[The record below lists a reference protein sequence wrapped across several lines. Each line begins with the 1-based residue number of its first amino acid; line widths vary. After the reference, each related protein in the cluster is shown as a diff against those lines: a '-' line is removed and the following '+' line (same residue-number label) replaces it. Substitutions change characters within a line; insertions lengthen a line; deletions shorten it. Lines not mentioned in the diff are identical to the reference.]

1 MSDSYSVI
9 IYQRIAEADSLLA
22 SLTSDS
28 SYYDEAAAYLNKI
41 IDLGWATY
49 SVYMNLALMYGA
61 DERYDESFAT
71 YDEVIK
77 QYGESYQP
85 YKNMALLEAQR
96 QSGFENDSRDYSDF
110 NEYYTK
116 AKELFAT
123 SGVAGDMDM
132 DMQRLEQIY
141 ISLKD
146 LGWLNQN

>member
-9 IYQRIAEADSLLA
+9 IYQRISEADSLLA

-28 SYYDEAAAYLNKI
+28 AYYDDAVTYLNRI
-41 IDLGWATY
+41 IDLGWGTY

-61 DERYDESFAT
+61 DNRYDESFAA
-71 YDEVIK
+71 YGEIIK

-96 QSGFENDSRDYSDF
+96 QSGIENDLRDYGTF

-123 SGVAGDMDM
+123 SGIAGDMDM
-132 DMQRLEQIY
+132 DMQRLDQIY
-141 ISLKD
+141 ISLRD
-146 LGWLNQN
+146 LGWLD